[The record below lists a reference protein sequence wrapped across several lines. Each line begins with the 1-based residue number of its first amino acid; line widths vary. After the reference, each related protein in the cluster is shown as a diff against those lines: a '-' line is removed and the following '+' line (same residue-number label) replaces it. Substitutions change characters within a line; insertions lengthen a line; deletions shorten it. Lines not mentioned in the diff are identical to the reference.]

1 MMKICLDPG
10 HGGFDPG
17 AVGLAGTKEKDIAL
31 VLAKKV
37 AALLRPAYEVK
48 LTRETDVHFDKTESV
63 DQIKRAM
70 VANAWGADL
79 FVSIHCNAAKNDR
92 TANGAEVYNYIGS
105 KEGKKLAAEIFKL
118 LPSALAIRGRG
129 VKEVLNF
136 CVLEKTDCPAVLVE
150 VAFISNEQEEALL
163 KTADFQNRAAW
174 AIASGIA
181 SYCGTPLCRPVQTDP
196 ASGVRVTARG
206 KTVATGRTIDGQ
218 TWVPVREI
226 LAALGFSVT
235 WDENKREVIIDG

>member
-70 VANAWGADL
+70 FSNGWGADL
-79 FVSIHCNAAKNDR
+79 FVSIHCNGSKEDKS
-92 TANGAEVYNYIGS
+92 ANGAEIYSCPGS
-105 KEGKKLAAEIFKL
+105 DKGMELAGSIINL
-118 LPSALAIRGRG
+118 LPSALAIRNRG
-129 VKEVLNF
+129 AKVSGFSVLKN
-136 CVLEKTDCPAVLVE
+136 TDCPAVLVE
-150 VAFISNEQEEALL
+150 VAFISNEHEEQLL
-163 KTADFQNRAAW
+163 KTVDFQDRAAW
-174 AIASGIA
+174 AIATGIA
-181 SYCGTPLCRPVQTDP
+181 SYCGTPLCRPVQAADN
-196 ASGVRVTARG
+196 VKVTARG
-206 KTVATGRTIDGQ
+206 KTVVTGRRISGQ
-218 TWVPVREI
+218 VWVPVRDI
-226 LAALGFSVT
+226 LSALGFSVK
-235 WDENKREVIIDG
+235 WDEKNQEVTIDG